1 MNEVFENN
9 TALGTINNF
18 VTKNR
23 IALIIILAT
32 ILLTGFIF
40 FAINFIKNSNNEKA
54 GKIYN
59 KLISQ
64 DIGSEEGKL
73 ISEELFTELLNSYK
87 KTGYTKIALMNKASL
102 YAKDNMMDQAIEYFS
117 ILKDLTNGFGG
128 DELLNKIANIN
139 LARIYYSIQDY
150 DKALKALE
158 KYDSSSNALIHELL
172 GDILSK
178 QKKIDLAKNQY
189 LLAKELYTDE
199 VSTEI
204 VAMKLTNLN

>member
-18 VTKNR
+18 VSKNR
-23 IALIIILAT
+23 IPLIIILAT

-59 KLISQ
+59 KLILQ

-102 YAKDNMMDQAIEYFS
+102 YAKDNMMDQATEYFT

-150 DKALKALE
+150 DNALKALE

-178 QKKIDLAKNQY
+178 QEKIDLAKNQY

-204 VAMKLTNLN
+204 VTMKLTNLN

>member
-1 MNEVFENN
+1 
-9 TALGTINNF
+9 
-18 VTKNR
+18 
-23 IALIIILAT
+23 
-32 ILLTGFIF
+32 
-40 FAINFIKNSNNEKA
+40 
-54 GKIYN
+54 
-59 KLISQ
+59 
-64 DIGSEEGKL
+64 
-73 ISEELFTELLNSYK
+73 
-87 KTGYTKIALMNKASL
+87 MNKASL

>member
-18 VTKNR
+18 VSKNR
-23 IALIIILAT
+23 IPLIIILAT

-64 DIGSEEGKL
+64 DISSEEGKL
-73 ISEELFTELLNSYK
+73 ISEELFTELLISYK
-87 KTGYTKIALMNKASL
+87 KTGYTKIALMNKASS

-178 QKKIDLAKNQY
+178 QEKIDLAKNQY

>member
-18 VTKNR
+18 VSKNR
-23 IALIIILAT
+23 IPLIISLAT

>member
-18 VTKNR
+18 VSKNR
-23 IALIIILAT
+23 IPLIISLAT
-32 ILLTGFIF
+32 ILVTGFIF